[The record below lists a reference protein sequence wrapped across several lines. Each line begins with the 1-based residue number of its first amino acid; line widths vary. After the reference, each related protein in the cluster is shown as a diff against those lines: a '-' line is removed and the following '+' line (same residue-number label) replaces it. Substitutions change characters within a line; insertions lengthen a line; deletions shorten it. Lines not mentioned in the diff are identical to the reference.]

1 MAEAVQI
8 TLRNQRNEAVGEI
21 ELPAAAFQSPKR
33 RHLLYETVKM
43 QLANRRAG
51 THATKTRAF
60 VSGGGKKPWRQK
72 GTGRARAGS
81 TRSPLWPGGASVF
94 GPQPR
99 DYSYRLPASA
109 RRSALRAALAD
120 KVREGKLVVIDKI
133 ELDGIKTKQV
143 VQLLKDL
150 GLRSALF
157 LLPEADPVFEKSARN
172 LPNVRVHR
180 VEGANVYD
188 ILRYEHL
195 VLTPAVVEQ
204 LASRVE

>member
-1 MAEAVQI
+1 MADAISI
-8 TLRNQRNEAVGEI
+8 TLRNQQNESLGEI
-21 ELPAAAFQSPKR
+21 ELPAVAFQSPKR

-51 THATKTRAF
+51 THATKTRAL

-81 TRSPLWPGGASVF
+81 TRSPLWPGGASIF

-99 DYSYRLPASA
+99 DYSYRLPSSA
-109 RRSALRAALAD
+109 RRAALRAALAD
-120 KVREGKLVVIDKI
+120 KVREGKLIVVDKI
-133 ELDGIKTKQV
+133 QLEAIKTKQV
-143 VQLLKDL
+143 VQLMKDL
-150 GLRSALF
+150 GVTSALIIISA
-157 LLPEADPVFEKSARN
+157 ADKNLEKSARN
-172 LPNVRVHR
+172 LPHVRVLR
-180 VEGANVYD
+180 AEGANVYD

-195 VLTPAVVEQ
+195 VLTQPVVEL